1 MLIGYGSGDAA
12 EVLCA
17 RTVPGWQQAALRLDS
32 AQALAAAVPL
42 DQAAYER
49 LHDEGLGPEVGADF
63 VVERV
68 GQQTEGV
75 EDVGVEF
82 YRYVGGR

>member
-1 MLIGYGSGDAA
+1 MISKLLPSPSRNSRSVGSSALADAA
-12 EVLCA
+12 LIHALVLE
-17 RTVPGWQQAALRLDS
+17 L
-32 AQALAAAVPL
+32 
-42 DQAAYER
+42 AAYER